1 MKRYSATS
9 KKAQQW
15 IREASKDNLFLCSIY
30 DELGHFKQSESIYES
45 TIKIARFIRVSE
57 DILETPENEDE
68 EDVDVL
74 VIDAFSGDSVPIH
87 LLTKEAFTHYFRHLK
102 SDGIL
107 ALHIT
112 NRFLNLR
119 PVVKTAANAFDQDIK
134 LVSVSASDT
143 NVGYR
148 SEWALVSKDKK
159 SFQNIQFVR
168 LL

>member
-1 MKRYSATS
+1 
-9 KKAQQW
+9 
-15 IREASKDNLFLCSIY
+15 
-30 DELGHFKQSESIYES
+30 
-45 TIKIARFIRVSE
+45 
-57 DILETPENEDE
+57 
-68 EDVDVL
+68 
-74 VIDAFSGDSVPIH
+74 
-87 LLTKEAFTHYFRHLK
+87 LTKEAFAQYFRHLK

-107 ALHIT
+107 AFHIT

-159 SFQNIQFVR
+159 SFQNIQFVNAQEIEDSKGFSLWR
-168 LL
+168 DDYSSLLSIIK